1 MNDFL
6 YPMKMK
12 ELEKSL
18 KMNREQ
24 ILSMILTNKI
34 DYIIIEKNNKKSKY
48 YVKKKKYDEIIKTLN
63 NN

>member
-12 ELEKSL
+12 ELEKAL

-34 DYIIIEKNNKKSKY
+34 DYIIIEKNNKKS
-48 YVKKKKYDEIIKTLN
+48 
-63 NN
+63 